1 MIFDSHTHLQFKAFD
16 KDREEIIKRLVDNNI
31 SIVNVGSCIE
41 NSYEAVK
48 LAEEFPFMWASVGV
62 HPSHTYSKAIFED
75 EDEMNYRVLYPQVID
90 EDFKKL
96 ALNSKVVAIGECG
109 LDFSYTKEL
118 DNQCQYESFN
128 SQIDLAISANKPI
141 ILHIRKVYM
150 EALKILIDKGFTNN
164 IIFHF
169 FKGKESDLEEI
180 LKYPNCFIG
189 FSGVITYDGSMD
201 SVIFKTPLDRILIET
216 DAPYVSPVPKKGER
230 NEPLYVKYVAEYIAK
245 IKGVS
250 VEEVE
255 RVSFENALRAFKIKY
270 E

>member
-16 KDREEIIKRLVDNNI
+16 KDRDAVIKRLIDNNV
-31 SIVNVGSCIE
+31 SIINVGSCIE

-48 LAEEFPFMWASVGV
+48 LAEQYPFMWASVGI

-75 EDEMNYRVLYPQVID
+75 DDEMNCKVNYPQVMDD
-90 EDFKKL
+90 EFKKL
-96 ALNSKVVAIGECG
+96 VLNPKVVAIGECG
-109 LDFSYTKEL
+109 LDFSYTQEL
-118 DNQCQYESFN
+118 DNQCQYEYFN
-128 SQIDLAISANKPI
+128 KQIDLAMEVNKPI

-150 EALKILIDKGFTNN
+150 EALKILIDKGFKNN

-180 LKYPNCFIG
+180 LKYSNCFIG
-189 FSGVITYDGSMD
+189 FSGVVSYDGSMD
-201 SVIFKTPLDRILIET
+201 SVILKTPLDRILIET
-216 DAPYVSPVPKKGER
+216 DAPYVSPIPKKGER

-250 VEEVE
+250 VLEIEKI
-255 RVSFENALRAFKIKY
+255 SFENTVRAFKIKY